1 MINRIVKTGILSGA
15 LALCV
20 TLFGVGCGTVSSAN
34 DPNNTTAE
42 TADTSTSSDSLESP
56 RLTACDQFCENEG
69 GQFFR
74 SIGATTQAQCTS
86 RGGDWSPTPAPGC
99 CCKCQLLNGN
109 CD

>member
-20 TLFGVGCGTVSSAN
+20 TLFGVGCG
-34 DPNNTTAE
+34 TAE